1 MFAFISSC
9 MLLRPNEI
17 IITLLKKN
25 LYFGCP
31 ISLFKPSFLI
41 GICMVLKDTVRESV
55 YKPLAGY
62 LALAAAVAAPV
73 YLSNREHRR
82 QIRDLRDAVER
93 LEESRETD
101 QKNVRD
107 FLEKYVG
114 VVEGLGG
121 KIDKIENLTSILV
134 TSILVNEDPALVNSA
149 VRYRIAK
156 ETNK

>member
-1 MFAFISSC
+1 M
-9 MLLRPNEI
+9 P
-17 IITLLKKN
+17 
-25 LYFGCP
+25 
-31 ISLFKPSFLI
+31 
-41 GICMVLKDTVRESV
+41 LKDFLPE
-55 YKPLAGY
+55 YKPLARFAGY

-73 YLSNREHRR
+73 YLSNKEYRR
-82 QIRDLRDAVER
+82 QIRELREAVER
-93 LEESRETD
+93 LEDARGTD